1 MLFSV
6 ATIVSLLATSATL
19 VSGASVM
26 RPFGGFDDGV
36 SLMRPVGVDDGDNG
50 SCDRLQA
57 LCYDQVVNDFDS
69 VWSQQPCIFAAV
81 CYERDGKN
89 TDDFL
94 QTMWKRVGNNGNPP
108 ESIQVSRMNHDVSNF
123 ISFL

>member
-57 LCYDQVVNDFDS
+57 LCYDNVVNDFS
-69 VWSQQPCIFAAV
+69 SIWSQQPCVFAGV
-81 CYERDGKN
+81 CYERSGKN
-89 TDDFL
+89 LDDFL
-94 QTMWKRVGNNGNPP
+94 KYMWHRIGKNDDPP
-108 ESIQVSRMNHDVSNF
+108 PSVTIPRMNYDVSTF